1 MAYLG
6 VDTVHRF
13 TTADAKNAVKNGI
26 SFVCR
31 YLVPQGMG
39 KDITAAEAK
48 NLHDA
53 GLGILLCWEIGAADI
68 KKGAEQ
74 GAKDG
79 ARAKALAQGFG
90 VPSGTTIFY
99 ACDYNP
105 VKGDFPAIEA
115 YLRAA
120 KAACAPYDAGLY
132 GCAKICDHI
141 GNVGI
146 CTKFWQC
153 VGWSDGRVS
162 QYTSVYQYQW
172 SGGPESLAM
181 AAKLGFSVDMDKSDN
196 IRTAGLWMP
205 NFAQYDDG
213 NGGTIIEPSKP
224 SAQPAP
230 WYKEHMD
237 WAAENGIMNDGRPND
252 NITRAESATILHRED
267 ERVETRIAKLEAR
280 IEMLE
285 SALDKKVIEAVK
297 RRLPDDDSLGG
308 LLEKE

>member
-1 MAYLG
+1 MAFLG

-13 TTADAKNAVKNGI
+13 TTADAKNAVANGV

-48 NLHDA
+48 NLLDA

-79 ARAKALAQGFG
+79 ARAKALAQGLG
-90 VPSGTTIFY
+90 VPEDATIFY

-105 VKGDFPAIEA
+105 VKGDYPAIEA

-141 GNVGI
+141 GALGI

-153 VGWSDGRVS
+153 VAWSEGRVS

-181 AAKLGFSVDMDKSDN
+181 AAKLGFSVDMDKSDD
-196 IRTAGLWMP
+196 IRKAGLWMP
-205 NFAQYDDG
+205 KAKP
-213 NGGTIIEPSKP
+213 EPE
-224 SAQPAP
+224 P
-230 WYKEHMD
+230 WYKPYMD
-237 WAAENGIMNDGRPND
+237 WGAETGLMKDGRPND
-252 NITRAESATILHRED
+252 NITRAETITVVYREN
-267 ERVETRIAKLEAR
+267 ERLEKENAELEAR
-280 IEMLE
+280 IEALE
-285 SALDKKVIEAVK
+285 TRVAILEAKLEEKVREAVL
-297 RRLPDDDSLGG
+297 RRLPDDDSFGG
-308 LLEKE
+308 LLQ

>member
-13 TTADAKNAVKNGI
+13 TTADAKNAVANGV

-99 ACDYNP
+99 ACDYLP
-105 VKGDFPAIEA
+105 VQGDFPAIEA

-141 GNVGI
+141 GNLGI

-153 VGWSDGRVS
+153 VAWSDGRVS

-181 AAKLGFSVDMDKSDN
+181 AAKLGFSVDMDKSDD
-196 IRTAGLWMP
+196 IRKAGLWMP
-205 NFAQYDDG
+205 KA
-213 NGGTIIEPSKP
+213 TPEPE
-224 SAQPAP
+224 P
-230 WYKEHMD
+230 WYKPYMD
-237 WAAENGIMNDGRPND
+237 WGAETGLMKDGRPND
-252 NITRAESATILHRED
+252 NITRAETITVVYRED
-267 ERVETRIAKLEAR
+267 ERLEKKNAELEAR
-280 IEMLE
+280 IETLE
-285 SALDKKVIEAVK
+285 TRVAILEAKLEEKVREAVL
-297 RRLPDDDSLGG
+297 RRLPDDDRFGG
-308 LLEKE
+308 LLQ